1 MLTSGGFPGSLLLRL
16 FVAVAVCRMSELPAG
31 AQETRSVGNQLL
43 HGERL
48 STWNGFRRLDFELDG
63 RPVLVIVPMAA
74 AEGHPWVWHGEFFGH
89 RPLPDVALLGRGFHV
104 VYTRI
109 SDQFGSPAAVAHWNA
124 VYAAVTA
131 RYGLGPR
138 PALVG
143 TSRGGLYCYNWAA
156 ANPGRVS
163 CIFGDA
169 PVCDLKSWPL
179 GRGSG
184 KRSGGEVEKLLAV
197 YGVAGEDELLKQALN
212 PVDRLQPL
220 ADAGIPILHVT
231 GDADEIV
238 PLAENTGLVQER
250 YRQLGG
256 SMQVIIKPGAGH
268 VHGLEDSTPI
278 IEFID
283 EHGRKGPLPTESSS
297 M

>member
-1 MLTSGGFPGSLLLRL
+1 M
-16 FVAVAVCRMSELPAG
+16 
-31 AQETRSVGNQLL
+31 
-43 HGERL
+43 
-48 STWNGFRRLDFELDG
+48 
-63 RPVLVIVPMAA
+63 
-74 AEGHPWVWHGEFFGH
+74 
-89 RPLPDVALLGRGFHV
+89 
-104 VYTRI
+104 
-109 SDQFGSPAAVAHWNA
+109 SDQFGSPAAVEHWNS
-124 VYAAVTA
+124 VYGTVRE

-156 ANPGRVS
+156 AYPERVS

-169 PVCDLKSWPL
+169 PVCDLKSWPM
-179 GRGSG
+179 GFGSG
-184 KRSGGEVEKLLAV
+184 KRSDGEVEKLLAV
-197 YGVAGEDELLKQALN
+197 YGVTTEEDLLKRALN
-212 PVDRLQPL
+212 PADRLQSL
-220 ADAGIPILHVT
+220 AKARIPILHVS

-238 PLAENTGLVQER
+238 PLKENTGLIQER

-283 EHGRKGPLPTESSS
+283 EHGRTGLSPTESASTQPAKP
-297 M
+297 